1 MMMLFLMS
9 KMVGLISPV
18 SRQTELD
25 KYISSKNPQT
35 GADVE
40 YYIKQF
46 DEEQRR
52 KFIW

>member
-1 MMMLFLMS
+1 MS
-9 KMVGLISPV
+9 KIAGLISPV

-25 KYISSKNPQT
+25 RYISSKNPQT
-35 GADVE
+35 AADVE
-40 YYIKQF
+40 YYIKQY